1 MFRNPPRGFD
11 LPSGCIRALHS
22 DMSRRVSNGEIAD
35 KLSGLAH
42 LLATRKEN
50 PFKIK
55 AYRRAA
61 RTIRALGES
70 VAELVHSNAD
80 LTRYSGIGPAISG
93 VICEL
98 VKTGS
103 TRRFQELQSQ
113 ITPELAGV
121 LDFPL
126 LDPKRV
132 LRIYKKL
139 KISTIGELKER
150 LETGE
155 IGRVMG
161 PGMDQH
167 VRRALS
173 DHTEM
178 LLHEADRTVAAVH
191 EFLIERCRVTRAE
204 AAGDFRRRVDV
215 IQELHFL
222 VETSSFPAV
231 VATLQTYGGNGEIL
245 ESSEDS
251 ALFKLSTGR
260 LRVTAA
266 PGERWGLALLA
277 ATGSPRHLHKLESHG
292 PGLSALLQS
301 TGRYPSETNVY
312 AKLGLRF
319 IPPELRE
326 GGSEVELSA
335 RAQLPELLTVQD
347 IRGELHAH
355 TTSSD
360 GVDTIEAMAEAARA
374 RGLSYIGISDHSQ
387 SLKIARGLSISRL
400 GNQLRFIETLNG
412 RLEGIRILK
421 SAEVDILEDGSLDY
435 PDDLLKE
442 LDYTICSVHSR
453 FGLDKEK
460 QTTRILRAMDNR
472 HFSILGHATGR
483 LLLKRP
489 GYEIDFGRLI
499 EHARARGCFFELN
512 SNPNRLDLSS
522 EHARMASEAGVRI
535 AVNTDAHSTRELG
548 FIKYGVDN
556 ARRAGLEKQSTL
568 NTLAWPELVRV
579 LRR

>member
-1 MFRNPPRGFD
+1 
-11 LPSGCIRALHS
+11 
-22 DMSRRVSNGEIAD
+22 MSNAEIAD
-35 KLSGLAH
+35 KLSGLAY

-70 VAELVHSNAD
+70 VAELVHSDGD
-80 LTRYSGIGPAISG
+80 LTRYSGIGPSISD
-93 VICEL
+93 VVREI

-139 KISTIGELKER
+139 KIATIGELRER
-150 LETGE
+150 LENGE

-178 LLHEADRTVAAVH
+178 LLHEAERTVAVVQD
-191 EFLIERCRVTRAE
+191 FLIERCRVKRAE
-204 AAGDFRRRVDV
+204 AAGDYRRRVDV

-222 VETSSFPAV
+222 VETSNFSEV
-231 VATLQTYGGNGEIL
+231 VATLETYGGKGEIL

-251 ALFKLSTGR
+251 ALFKLSAGR

-266 PGERWGLALLA
+266 PGNRWGLALLA
-277 ATGSPRHLHKLESHG
+277 ATGHPRHLHKLESQG
-292 PGLSALLQS
+292 QGLSALLQS
-301 TGRYPSETNVY
+301 TDKYPSEATVY

-326 GGSEVELSA
+326 GGDEVELSA

-347 IRGELHAH
+347 IRGELHSH

-360 GVDTIEAMAEAARA
+360 GVDTIEAMAEAART
-374 RGLSYIGISDHSQ
+374 RGLDYIGISDHSQ

-400 GNQLRFIETLNG
+400 RNQLRFIETLNG

-442 LDYTICSVHSR
+442 LDYTICSIHSR

-489 GYEIDFGRLI
+489 GYQIDFDRVI
-499 EHARARGCFFELN
+499 EHARTSGCFFELN
-512 SNPNRLDLSS
+512 SNPHRLDLSS
-522 EHARMASEAGVRI
+522 EHARLASEAGVRI
-535 AVNTDAHSTRELG
+535 AVNTDAHSTQRT
-548 FIKYGVDN
+548 GVHQV
-556 ARRAGLEKQSTL
+556 RRRQCAAGR
-568 NTLAWPELVRV
+568 P
-579 LRR
+579 

>member
-1 MFRNPPRGFD
+1 
-11 LPSGCIRALHS
+11 
-22 DMSRRVSNGEIAD
+22 MSRRVSNAEIAD
-35 KLSGLAH
+35 KLFGLAY

-61 RTIRALGES
+61 GTIRALGES

-80 LTRYSGIGPAISG
+80 LTRYSGIGPAISD
-93 VICEL
+93 VIREI

-161 PGMDQH
+161 PRMDQH

-173 DHTEM
+173 DHGEM
-178 LLHEADRTVAAVH
+178 LLNEADRAVAVVQ
-191 EFLIERCRVTRAE
+191 EFLLERCRVTRAE
-204 AAGDFRRRVDV
+204 AAGDYRRRVDV
-215 IQELHFL
+215 IREFHFL
-222 VETSSFPAV
+222 VETSNFPAV

-251 ALFKLSTGR
+251 ALFKLSVGR

-266 PGERWGLALLA
+266 PGNRWGLALLA

-292 PGLSALLQS
+292 PGLSTLLQS
-301 TGRYPSETNVY
+301 TDRYPSETNVY

-326 GGSEVELSA
+326 GGHEVDLSA

-387 SLKIARGLSISRL
+387 SLKIARGLSTSRL
-400 GNQLRFIETLNG
+400 RNQLRFIEALNG

-442 LDYTICSVHSR
+442 LDYTICSIHSR
-453 FGLDKEK
+453 FALDKEK
-460 QTTRILRAMDNR
+460 QTARILACD
-472 HFSILGHATGR
+472 G
-483 LLLKRP
+483 
-489 GYEIDFGRLI
+489 
-499 EHARARGCFFELN
+499 
-512 SNPNRLDLSS
+512 
-522 EHARMASEAGVRI
+522 
-535 AVNTDAHSTRELG
+535 
-548 FIKYGVDN
+548 
-556 ARRAGLEKQSTL
+556 
-568 NTLAWPELVRV
+568 
-579 LRR
+579 